1 MSAARCAT
9 RRLVSAGGGALA
21 HRAPRPTRLL
31 ALALAATLVAGA
43 PAHAAGGDAPPAR
56 RGGVALR
63 VTGLTGMLLPGGRF
77 RARLRVVN
85 DGPVP
90 AVGLRV
96 LGSLHQRTTSR
107 FDYQQA
113 VDVGRVGGLWSSF
126 TEDVGAIEPRASR
139 TVVVERSAEQLALG
153 SSGDYG
159 VYPLRLQ
166 VQQDGVSLDE
176 ITTSVVFTAP
186 RIEEPLRV
194 GLLLPVDKHPGRL
207 ASGRYRVGHLRSAVE
222 SDGRLR
228 GLVDGLLSRPGTPV
242 TTAHSALLLEQLDA
256 MANGFQRANGSHVA
270 ADAPTAQRAAR
281 LVREVRALTDDPT
294 AEQVA
299 LTYGPADL
307 AALTRGGLEGEAI
320 RSLTEANRTLESLT
334 GDRPSPGVLW
344 SPEGLDDDTLATML
358 AAGVDTVVLSDDA
371 LSFLRPPDEPFTPSP
386 VRLLRTAA
394 GTTVTV
400 LVPDPWLQDRLE
412 AGPGRDGPLLAAQR
426 LIGETAVVH
435 FEQPYSTQRRGL
447 LVAPPQLSTPHPEMV
462 DEVARRLAR
471 VPWAR
476 PVTLSNIAAGVDQ
489 ELPHVRLEYDADDI
503 DRELDSSYIA
513 SLRAARRVLGSLSNV
528 LTPRSRAPDRYDR
541 LLLQA
546 ASVHYRQIGWTRRGK
561 HLVRAVRSAAAEVA
575 SAVDVVQ
582 GPSVTLTSIEGQ
594 VPVTVRSTASVPLH
608 LRVQVRSPRFRLVG
622 PSIQRFT
629 LTPGQSRTLTF
640 RVRARV
646 PGSTY
651 PLRVFVEDPDAT
663 FRLAEASVV
672 VRSTAY
678 SVAAL
683 AVTAGAGLF
692 LLVWWLV
699 DRRARRGRGGAGGRR
714 RRHARSSV

>member
-1 MSAARCAT
+1 MS
-9 RRLVSAGGGALA
+9 RRTPRLTGVLV
-21 HRAPRPTRLL
+21 L
-31 ALALAATLVAGA
+31 ALATTLAATA
-43 PAHAAGGDAPPAR
+43 PAHAQDGGAGPAR
-56 RGGVALR
+56 RGGVTLR

-96 LGSLHQRTTSR
+96 LGTLHRRTITR

-113 VDVGRVGGLWSSF
+113 VDVGRVGGLWTSF
-126 TEDVGAIEPRASR
+126 TEDVGAIEPGGSR
-139 TVVVERSAEQLALG
+139 TVVVERSDEQLALD

-166 VQQDGVSLDE
+166 VQRDGVRLDE
-176 ITTSVVFTAP
+176 VTTSVVFSAP
-186 RIEEPLRV
+186 RVQEPLRV
-194 GLLLPVDKHPGRL
+194 GLLLPVDEHPGRL
-207 ASGRYRVGHLRSAVE
+207 ASGRYRVDQLRSAVDT
-222 SDGRLR
+222 DGRLR
-228 GLVDGLLSRPGTPV
+228 GLVDGLLTRRGTPV

-256 MANGFQRANGSHVA
+256 MADGFQRANGSRVG
-270 ADAPTAQRAAR
+270 ADAPTARRAGR
-281 LVREVRALTDDPT
+281 LVRQVRALTDDPT

-334 GDRPSPGVLW
+334 GNRPSPGVLW

-371 LSFLRPPDEPFTPSP
+371 LGFLRPPDEPFTPSP
-386 VRLLRTAA
+386 VRLLRTET

-412 AGPGRDGPLLAAQR
+412 AGPGEDGPLVAAQR
-426 LIGETAVVH
+426 LVGETAAVH
-435 FEQPYSTQRRGL
+435 FEQPYSPQRRGL

-476 PVTLSNIAAGVDQ
+476 QVTLSDVAAGVDQ
-489 ELPHVRLEYDADDI
+489 EPSHVRLEYDADDI

-513 SLRAARRVLGSLSNV
+513 SLRAARRVLGSLSSV
-528 LTPRSRAPDRYDR
+528 LTPSSRAPDRYDR

-546 ASVHYRQIGWTRRGK
+546 TSVHYRQIGWTRRGK
-561 HLVRAVRSAAAEVA
+561 RLVRAVRSAAAEVV

-582 GPSVTLTSIEGQ
+582 GPSVTLTSMEGQ

-608 LRVQVRSPRFRLVG
+608 LRVQVRGPRFRLVG

-629 LTPGQSRTLTF
+629 LRPGQSRTLAF
-640 RVRARV
+640 RVRART

-651 PLRVFVEDPDAT
+651 PLQVLVQDPDAT
-663 FRLAEASVV
+663 LRLAQASVV

-683 AVTAGAGLF
+683 AVTAGAALF

-699 DRRARRGRGGAGGRR
+699 DRRRRRGRARAERRR
-714 RRHARSSV
+714 RRHARSAV

>member
-1 MSAARCAT
+1 MSASRCPT
-9 RRLVSAGGGALA
+9 GRLVPTGGVVPAR
-21 HRAPRPTRLL
+21 RAPHLTRVLV
-31 ALALAATLVAGA
+31 LALAATLVAGG
-43 PAHAAGGDAPPAR
+43 PAHALGGEEGAGR
-56 RGGVALR
+56 RGGVTLR
-63 VTGLTGMLLPGGRF
+63 VTGLTGVLLPGGRF
-77 RARLRVVN
+77 QARLRVVN
-85 DGPVP
+85 DGSLP
-90 AVGLRV
+90 AGGLRV
-96 LGSLHQRTTSR
+96 LGSLHRRTTSR

-126 TEDVGAIEPRASR
+126 TEDVGVVEPGGSR
-139 TVVVERSAEQLALG
+139 TVVVERSDEQLALG
-153 SSGDYG
+153 SSDDYG

-166 VQQDGVSLDE
+166 LQRDGVPLDE
-176 ITTSVVFTAP
+176 VTTSVVFSAP
-186 RIEEPLRV
+186 RVEQPLRV
-194 GLLLPVDKHPGRL
+194 GMLLPVDVQPGRL
-207 ASGRYRVGHLRSAVE
+207 ASGRYRVDHLRSAVE
-222 SDGRLR
+222 TGGRLR
-228 GLVDGLLSRPGTPV
+228 GLVDGLLSRRGMPV
-242 TTAHSALLLEQLDA
+242 TTAHSALLLEQLDI
-256 MANGFQRANGSHVA
+256 MADGFQRANGSRVG
-270 ADAPTAQRAAR
+270 ADAPTARRAGR

-307 AALTRGGLEGEAI
+307 VALTRGGLQQEAI
-320 RSLTEANRTLESLT
+320 RSLTEANRALESLT

-344 SPEGLDDDTLATML
+344 PPEGLDDDTLATML

-386 VRLLRTAA
+386 VRLLRTEA

-412 AGPGRDGPLLAAQR
+412 AGPGRDGPLVAAQR
-426 LIGETAVVH
+426 LVGETAAVH

-447 LVAPPQLSTPHPEMV
+447 LVAPPQLSTPHPRMV

-476 PVTLSNIAAGVDQ
+476 PVTLSSIAAGVD
-489 ELPHVRLEYDADDI
+489 EEPSHVRLEYDAVDVA
-503 DRELDSSYIA
+503 RELDTSYIA
-513 SLRAARRVLGSLSNV
+513 SLRAARSVLGSLSSV
-528 LTPRSRAPDRYDR
+528 LAPRSRAPDRYDR

-561 HLVRAVRSAAAEVA
+561 RLVRAVRSAAADVA
-575 SAVDVVQ
+575 SAVEVLR

-629 LTPGQSRTLTF
+629 LRPGQSRTLAF

-651 PLRVFVEDPDAT
+651 PLRVFVQDPDAT

-699 DRRARRGRGGAGGRR
+699 DRRRRRGRAGEGRRR
-714 RRHARSSV
+714 RRHARSAA